1 MGDAA
6 GAQKILAGD
15 ESKTGRSVSLG
26 DEGVAFEQSV
36 TFRKGVSLVRIVAY
50 TATPDTQQALLAL
63 AHGVE
68 AKL

>member
-6 GAQKILAGD
+6 GAGKILDAG
-15 ESKTGRSVSLG
+15 KTKEAVTVQVG
-26 DEGVAFEQSV
+26 DAGISYAQSIV
-36 TFRKGVSLVRIVAY
+36 FRKGATLVRIVAY
-50 TATPDTQQALLAL
+50 ESTPGAPQALLAL